1 MRGSIFLKKSTFK
14 QIIFYNVK
22 IMKIAVLDGY
32 TSNPGDL
39 SWEAFEKLGELTV
52 HDRTTPDEVVSR
64 CAGCEV
70 VLTNKVILNAEI
82 IDLLP
87 DLKYIGVLATG
98 TNVIDL
104 EHASQKGICVT
115 NIPGYSMDSVVQHI
129 LAFMLHFSSMVS
141 IHNDAV
147 HQEDWVNSKDFCFTL
162 GTLSELSGSTLG
174 IIGLGTIG
182 RKLARV
188 ADAMG
193 MKIIAAHQS
202 SMNRLELSYEVEWLP
217 VDEVFARADFLSL
230 NCPLTPET
238 DRVVNAERLQ
248 KMKSSAVLINTG
260 RGPLVDEQALAD
272 ALNQGIIAGA
282 GLDVL
287 SAEPPSADNPLLT
300 AKNCVITP
308 HVAWASL
315 QARKR
320 LLDIAVDNLSA
331 YLNDDP
337 RNRVNG

>member
-1 MRGSIFLKKSTFK
+1 
-14 QIIFYNVK
+14 
-22 IMKIAVLDGY
+22 MKIIVLDGY

-39 SWEAFEKLGELTV
+39 SWEAFEELGELIV
-52 HDRTTPDEVVSR
+52 HDRTKPEEVVER
-64 CAGCEV
+64 CSGCEV
-70 VLTNKVILNAEI
+70 VFTNKVGMDAGIM
-82 IDLLP
+82 DQLP

-104 EHASQKGICVT
+104 EYAAEKGICVT
-115 NIPGYSMDSVVQHI
+115 NIPGYGTDSVVQHI
-129 LAFMLHFSSMVS
+129 LAFMLHFSSKVS
-141 IHNDAV
+141 KHNGAV
-147 HQEDWVNSKDFCFTL
+147 HEGEWVNSKDFCFTL
-162 GTLSELSGSTLG
+162 GTLNELSGSTLG

-182 RKLARV
+182 RELAKV

-193 MKIIAAHQS
+193 MKIIAVHQS
-202 SMNRLELSYEVEWLP
+202 SMNRLELPYEVEWLP
-217 VDEVFARADFLSL
+217 LDEVFARSDFLSL

-238 DRVVNAERLQ
+238 EKVVNAERLQ

-260 RGPLVDEQALAD
+260 RGPLVNEQALAD
-272 ALNQGIIAGA
+272 VLNQGIIAGA

-287 SAEPPSADNPLLT
+287 STEPPSADNPLLT

-320 LLDIAVDNLSA
+320 LLDIAADNLSA
-331 YLNDDP
+331 YLKNEP
-337 RNRVNG
+337 QNRVNG

>member
-1 MRGSIFLKKSTFK
+1 MRIT
-14 QIIFYNVK
+14 
-22 IMKIAVLDGY
+22 VLDGY

-39 SWEAFEKLGELTV
+39 SWDAFEELGEITV
-52 HDRTTPDEVVSR
+52 HERTTPEEVVSR
-64 CAGCEV
+64 CLGCEV
-70 VLTNKVILNAEI
+70 VFTNKVVMDAGI
-82 IDLLP
+82 IDQLP

-104 EHASQKGICVT
+104 EHAGKKGVCVT
-115 NIPGYSMDSVVQHI
+115 NIPGYGTDSVVQHI
-129 LAFMLHFSSMVS
+129 LSFILHFSSKVS
-141 IHNDAV
+141 IHDEAV
-147 HQEDWVNSKDFCFTL
+147 HQGDWVNSKDFCFTL
-162 GTLSELSGSTLG
+162 GTLNELSGSTLG

-182 RKLARV
+182 RKLAMV

-202 SMNRLELSYEVEWLP
+202 SMDRLELPFEVEWLP
-217 VDEVFARADFLSL
+217 VDEVFARSDFLSL
-230 NCPLTPET
+230 NCPLTADTENL
-238 DRVVNAERLQ
+238 VNAERLQ

-272 ALNQGIIAGA
+272 GLNEGTIAGA

-287 SAEPPSADNPLLT
+287 STEPPATDNPLLT

-320 LLDIAVDNLSA
+320 LLVIAAENLSA
-331 YLNDDP
+331 YLRAEP
-337 RNRVNG
+337 KNRVN

>member
-1 MRGSIFLKKSTFK
+1 MRIT
-14 QIIFYNVK
+14 
-22 IMKIAVLDGY
+22 VLDGY

-39 SWEAFEKLGELTV
+39 SWEAFEELGEITV
-52 HDRTTPDEVVSR
+52 HERTTPEEVVSR
-64 CAGCEV
+64 CLGCEV
-70 VLTNKVILNAEI
+70 VFTNKVVMNAGI
-82 IDLLP
+82 IDQLP

-104 EHASQKGICVT
+104 EHAGKKGVCVT
-115 NIPGYSMDSVVQHI
+115 NIPGYGTDSVVQHI
-129 LAFMLHFSSMVS
+129 LSFILHFSSKVS
-141 IHNDAV
+141 IHDEAV
-147 HQEDWVNSKDFCFTL
+147 HQGDWVNSKDFCFTL
-162 GTLSELSGSTLG
+162 GTLNELSGSTLG

-182 RKLARV
+182 RKLAKV

-202 SMNRLELSYEVEWLP
+202 SMDRLELPFEVEWLP
-217 VDEVFARADFLSL
+217 VDEVFARSDFLSL
-230 NCPLTPET
+230 NCPLTADTENL
-238 DRVVNAERLQ
+238 VNAERLQ

-272 ALNQGIIAGA
+272 GLNEGTIAGA

-287 SAEPPSADNPLLT
+287 STEPPATDNPLLT

-320 LLDIAVDNLSA
+320 LLVIAAENLSA
-331 YLNDDP
+331 YLRAEP
-337 RNRVNG
+337 KNRVN

>member
-1 MRGSIFLKKSTFK
+1 MRIT
-14 QIIFYNVK
+14 
-22 IMKIAVLDGY
+22 VLDGY

-39 SWEAFEKLGELTV
+39 SWDAFEELGEITV
-52 HDRTTPDEVVSR
+52 HERTTPEEVVSR
-64 CAGCEV
+64 CLGCEV
-70 VLTNKVILNAEI
+70 VFTNKVVMNAGI
-82 IDLLP
+82 IDQLP

-104 EHASQKGICVT
+104 EYAGKKGVCVT
-115 NIPGYSMDSVVQHI
+115 NIPGYGTDSVVQHI
-129 LAFMLHFSSMVS
+129 LAFILHFSSKVS
-141 IHNDAV
+141 IHDEAV
-147 HQEDWVNSKDFCFTL
+147 HQGDWVNSKDFCFTL
-162 GTLSELSGSTLG
+162 GTLNELSGSTLG

-182 RKLARV
+182 RKLAKV

-202 SMNRLELSYEVEWLP
+202 SMDRLELPFEVEWLP
-217 VDEVFARADFLSL
+217 VDEVFARSDFLSL
-230 NCPLTPET
+230 NCPLTADTENL
-238 DRVVNAERLQ
+238 VNAERLQ

-272 ALNQGIIAGA
+272 GLNEGTIAGA

-287 SAEPPSADNPLLT
+287 STEPPATDNPLLT

-320 LLDIAVDNLSA
+320 LLVIAAENLSA
-331 YLNDDP
+331 YLRAEP
-337 RNRVNG
+337 KNRVN

>member
-1 MRGSIFLKKSTFK
+1 MDAG
-14 QIIFYNVK
+14 
-22 IMKIAVLDGY
+22 IMDQ
-32 TSNPGDL
+32 
-39 SWEAFEKLGELTV
+39 
-52 HDRTTPDEVVSR
+52 
-64 CAGCEV
+64 
-70 VLTNKVILNAEI
+70 
-82 IDLLP
+82 LP

-104 EHASQKGICVT
+104 EHAGKKGVCVT
-115 NIPGYSMDSVVQHI
+115 NIPGYSTDSVVQHI
-129 LAFMLHFSSMVS
+129 LAFILHFSSKVS

-147 HQEDWVNSKDFCFTL
+147 HQGDWVNSKDFCFTL

-182 RKLARV
+182 RKLAMV

-202 SMNRLELSYEVEWLP
+202 SMSRLELSFEVEWLP
-217 VDEVFARADFLSL
+217 VDEVFARSDFLSL
-230 NCPLTPET
+230 NCPLTADTENL
-238 DRVVNAERLQ
+238 VNAERLQ

-272 ALNQGIIAGA
+272 GLNEGTIAGA

-287 SAEPPSADNPLLT
+287 STEPPATDNPLLT

-315 QARKR
+315 QARRR
-320 LLDIAVDNLSA
+320 LLVIAAENLSA
-331 YLNDDP
+331 YLRAEP
-337 RNRVNG
+337 QNRVN

>member
-1 MRGSIFLKKSTFK
+1 
-14 QIIFYNVK
+14 
-22 IMKIAVLDGY
+22 
-32 TSNPGDL
+32 
-39 SWEAFEKLGELTV
+39 
-52 HDRTTPDEVVSR
+52 
-64 CAGCEV
+64 
-70 VLTNKVILNAEI
+70 
-82 IDLLP
+82 
-87 DLKYIGVLATG
+87 
-98 TNVIDL
+98 
-104 EHASQKGICVT
+104 VT
-115 NIPGYSMDSVVQHI
+115 NIPGYGTDSVVQHI
-129 LAFMLHFSSMVS
+129 LAFILHFSSKVS
-141 IHNDAV
+141 IHDEAV
-147 HQEDWVNSKDFCFTL
+147 HQGDWVNSKDFCFTL
-162 GTLSELSGSTLG
+162 GTLNELSGSTLG

-182 RKLARV
+182 RKLAKV

-202 SMNRLELSYEVEWLP
+202 SMDRLELPYEVEWLQ

-272 ALNQGIIAGA
+272 ALSQGTIAGA

-287 SAEPPSADNPLLT
+287 SAEPPSADNPLLA

-320 LLDIAVDNLSA
+320 LLDIAADNLSA
-331 YLNDDP
+331 YLNDDT

>member
-1 MRGSIFLKKSTFK
+1 MRIT
-14 QIIFYNVK
+14 
-22 IMKIAVLDGY
+22 VLDGY

-39 SWEAFEKLGELTV
+39 SWDAFEELGEITV
-52 HDRTTPDEVVSR
+52 HERTTPEEVVSR
-64 CAGCEV
+64 CLGCEV
-70 VLTNKVILNAEI
+70 VFTNKVVMDAGI
-82 IDLLP
+82 IDQLP

-104 EHASQKGICVT
+104 EHAGKKGVCVT
-115 NIPGYSMDSVVQHI
+115 NIPGYGTDSVVQHI
-129 LAFMLHFSSMVS
+129 LAFILHFSSKVS
-141 IHNDAV
+141 IHDEAV
-147 HQEDWVNSKDFCFTL
+147 HQGDWVNSKDFCFTL
-162 GTLSELSGSTLG
+162 GTLNELSGSTLG

-182 RKLARV
+182 RKLAMV

-202 SMNRLELSYEVEWLP
+202 SMDRLELPYEVEWFP
-217 VDEVFARADFLSL
+217 VDEVFARSDFLSL
-230 NCPLTPET
+230 NCPLTADTENL
-238 DRVVNAERLQ
+238 VNAERLQ

-272 ALNQGIIAGA
+272 GLNEGTIAGA

-287 SAEPPSADNPLLT
+287 STEPPATDNPLLT

-320 LLDIAVDNLSA
+320 LLVIAAENLSA
-331 YLNDDP
+331 YLRAEP
-337 RNRVNG
+337 KNRVN